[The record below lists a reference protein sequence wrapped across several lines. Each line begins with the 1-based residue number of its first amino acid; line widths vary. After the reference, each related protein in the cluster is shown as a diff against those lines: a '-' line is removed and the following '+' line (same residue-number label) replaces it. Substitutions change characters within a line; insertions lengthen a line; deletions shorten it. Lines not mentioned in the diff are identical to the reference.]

1 MFSSPAE
8 ERFKTGLQGLNA
20 MRTKTIVASEA
31 TISYETLSDTLS
43 HRSRS
48 RSLRALPGQFAQM
61 RRRVQTSPATLRA
74 AQTRSIV
81 LAIKKVVVVSQ
92 FLARPNIAQ
101 RNDPHLA
108 LDLIGFAVRRTGMI
122 HECRNA
128 IPINDFLAAIQT
140 K

>member
-1 MFSSPAE
+1 MFSNPAE
-8 ERFKTGLQGLNA
+8 ARFKTGLQGLNA

-31 TISYETLSDTLS
+31 TVSYETLSETLS
-43 HRSRS
+43 HRG